1 MDNNLM
7 SVEIND
13 FIQDYTVIDIE
24 TTGLSCEKNEIIE
37 LSAIRVRNGII
48 TDKFSSLV
56 KPSGHIN
63 SLLKILPVYQTKWL
77 KMHLI

>member
-24 TTGLSCEKNEIIE
+24 TTGLHAKKTKLLNFLQSVLEMGLLLTNSPH
-37 LSAIRVRNGII
+37 LSNLAVI
-48 TDKFSSLV
+48 
-56 KPSGHIN
+56 
-63 SLLKILPVYQTKWL
+63 
-77 KMHLI
+77 